1 MDKWGQS
8 LRYPHKIHSHNNNSM
23 YDRMLLNASSIAFN
37 DVGEIDGQK
46 IYGHMDYRK
55 KDPSLG

>member
-1 MDKWGQS
+1 
-8 LRYPHKIHSHNNNSM
+8 M